1 MSALS
6 DFRAICDRSDA
17 HCYFFT
23 PENMRFFRSVIL
35 PTYWRNDFPDDNKT
49 IWYFVTSERFESLW
63 GGHFKKRLYTTRML
77 VRDNLTGRVSIL
89 DIGEFQQ
96 YGTAKSAY
104 TAARNAWAA
113 EMRD

>member
-23 PENMRFFRSVIL
+23 PEAMRKFRSVIL
-35 PTYWRNDFPDDNKT
+35 PTYWRDDSQDGET
-49 IWYFVTSERFESLW
+49 CWYFVTSERFVGYDYAE
-63 GGHFKKRLYTTRML
+63 KRRYTARML
-77 VRDNLTGRVSIL
+77 IRNNLTGRVSVHN
-89 DIGEFQQ
+89 IGEFQQ

-104 TAARNAWAA
+104 NAARNAWRND
-113 EMRD
+113 ERG